1 MTRTTEAP
9 IDTPRIGATVT
20 PEQVANAIARGR
32 RERSVAFWTM
42 LQAVFGRPENRDASD
57 DLAAACD
64 RNGAV
69 LR

>member
-1 MTRTTEAP
+1 MTRTTEVQ
-9 IDTPRIGATVT
+9 IDAARIGASVT

-42 LQAVFGRPENRDASD
+42 LQTVFGRPEHRDAPHDIS
-57 DLAAACD
+57 ATGD
-64 RNGAV
+64 RNCAV